1 MCIKYKTKGEK
12 TMKDNEKERKVDGL
26 DIKAFVKKVFQESSW
41 LMAKLAASPEDE
53 GECFVDM
60 AKSISIKRL
69 NELYGDLV
77 DDRIVERLN
86 KEIDEFNRMGQI
98 ENILKLS
105 DMLHK
110 KMNKGTLII
119 PRLTVGN
126 SLLLFLLEIT
136 NVNPLPRHNYC
147 PKCHTFHWG
156 NKQSDFCEYC
166 GEPLVEDGY
175 DLDYQLLID
184 DIKRLKHPFQFST
197 SGKKLEEEGFFKLLE
212 CNELKLA
219 KLLGFKQKDFE
230 QPPVDISEIVKCFDR
245 KYYSPRYKKKR
256 IADHQAFIGLGELG
270 NVKIQ
275 EQVCKENV
283 KTFDD
288 LVRVVTMM
296 HGTGVRDNSKKLSVQ
311 IYSRDDLFKFLKK
324 NQLTDDDALIICRET
339 RLSGEGHLST
349 LSEEKLKEAGVNENS
364 IEFMRSIHYIFV
376 KAHGIANLKMLLKL
390 AKTYLEEPKSFYKA
404 YFMLNKELFLKS
416 VNSKDLISYI
426 VESTKTKEE
435 QGVLAFVDMLERD
448 AKINIKEN
456 N

>member
-1 MCIKYKTKGEK
+1 
-12 TMKDNEKERKVDGL
+12 MKDNKKERRVDNL

-60 AKSISIKRL
+60 ARSISIKRL

-86 KEIDEFNRMGQI
+86 NEIDGFNRIGQI

-105 DMLHK
+105 DVLHK

-136 NVNPLPRHNYC
+136 NVNPLPRHHYC

-156 NKQSDFCEYC
+156 DKQSDYCECC
-166 GEPLVEDGY
+166 GEPVMEDGY

-197 SGKKLEEEGFFKLLE
+197 SGKKLEEDGFFKLLE
-212 CNELKLA
+212 SKELKLA

-230 QPPVDISEIVKCFDR
+230 QPLVDISEILKCFD
-245 KYYSPRYKKKR
+245 KNYYSSHYKKKH

-275 EQVCKENV
+275 EQVCNEKV
-283 KTFDD
+283 KIFDD
-288 LVRVVTMM
+288 LVRVVTTM
-296 HGTGVRDNSKKLSVQ
+296 HGTGVRDNSKRLNVQ

-339 RLSGEGHLST
+339 RLSGEGHLSA

-364 IEFMRSIHYIFV
+364 VEFMRSIHYIFV
-376 KAHGIANLKMLLKL
+376 KGHGIANLKMLLKL
-390 AKTYLEEPKSFYKA
+390 AKTYLEEPKRFYEA
-404 YFMLNKELFLKS
+404 YFTLDKEAALKS
-416 VNSKDLISYI
+416 ANTDDLIRKL
-426 VESTKTKEE
+426 VEAKSTKDEE
-435 QGVLAFVDMLERD
+435 LYYSLIDYQER
-448 AKINIKEN
+448 
-456 N
+456 

>member
-1 MCIKYKTKGEK
+1 
-12 TMKDNEKERKVDGL
+12 MKDNKKERRVDNL

-53 GECFVDM
+53 VECFVDI
-60 AKSISIKRL
+60 ARSISIKRL

-86 KEIDEFNRMGQI
+86 NEIDEFNRIGQI

-110 KMNKGTLII
+110 KMSKGTLII

-136 NVNPLPRHNYC
+136 NVNPLPRHLYC

-156 NKQSDFCEYC
+156 HKQSDYCECC
-166 GEPLVEDGY
+166 GEPVVEDGY

-197 SGKKLEEEGFFKLLE
+197 SGKKLEEERFFKLLE
-212 CNELKLA
+212 SKELKLA
-219 KLLGFKQKDFE
+219 KLLGFKQKDFK
-230 QPPVDISEIVKCFDR
+230 QPPVDISEMLKCFD
-245 KYYSPRYKKKR
+245 KNYYSSHYKKKH

-275 EQVCKENV
+275 EQACKENV
-283 KTFDD
+283 KTFSD

-296 HGTGVRDNSKKLSVQ
+296 HGTGVRDNSKRLNVQ

-339 RLSGEGHLST
+339 RLSGEGHLSA
-349 LSEEKLKEAGVNENS
+349 LSEEKLKEAGVNKSS
-364 IEFMRSIHYIFV
+364 IEFMRSILHIFV
-376 KAHGIANLKMLLKL
+376 KAHAIANLKMLLKL
-390 AKTYLEEPKSFYKA
+390 AKIYLEEPKRFYEV
-404 YFMLNKELFLKS
+404 YFILDKEAALKS
-416 VNSKDLISYI
+416 ANTDDLIKKL
-426 VESTKTKEE
+426 VEAKSTKDEE
-435 QGVLAFVDMLERD
+435 FYYSLIDYQERRC
-448 AKINIKEN
+448 
-456 N
+456 

>member
-1 MCIKYKTKGEK
+1 
-12 TMKDNEKERKVDGL
+12 MKDNKKERRVDNL
-26 DIKAFVKKVFQESSW
+26 DIKAFVRKVFQESSW
-41 LMAKLAASPEDE
+41 LMAKLAASPQDE
-53 GECFVDM
+53 GECFVVM
-60 AKSISIKRL
+60 ARSISFKRL

-86 KEIDEFNRMGQI
+86 NEIDEFNRIGQI

-136 NVNPLPRHNYC
+136 NVNPLPRHHYC
-147 PKCHTFHWG
+147 PKCHTFHWAH
-156 NKQSDFCEYC
+156 KKSDYCECC
-166 GEPLVEDGY
+166 GEPVVEDGY

-184 DIKRLKHPFQFST
+184 DIRRLKHPFQFST

-212 CNELKLA
+212 SKELKLA
-219 KLLGFKQKDFE
+219 KLLGFKQKDFK
-230 QPPVDISEIVKCFDR
+230 QPPVDISEILKCLD
-245 KYYSPRYKKKR
+245 KNYYSSHYKKKY

-283 KTFDD
+283 KTFAD

-296 HGTGVRDNSKKLSVQ
+296 HATGVRNNSKRLNVQ

-324 NQLTDDDALIICRET
+324 NQLTNDDALIICRET
-339 RLSGEGHLST
+339 RLSGEGHLSA

-364 IEFMRSIHYIFV
+364 VEFMRSIHYIFV

-390 AKTYLEEPKSFYKA
+390 AKIYLEEPKRYYEA
-404 YFMLNKELFLKS
+404 YFMVNKESALK
-416 VNSKDLISYI
+416 VDKNNDLIKGY
-426 VESTKTKEE
+426 VEHKETE
-435 QGVLAFVDMLERD
+435 LEDIFLAYLDCKERG
-448 AKINIKEN
+448 ITL
-456 N
+456 

>member
-1 MCIKYKTKGEK
+1 
-12 TMKDNEKERKVDGL
+12 MKDNKKERRVDNL

-60 AKSISIKRL
+60 ARSISVKRL

-86 KEIDEFNRMGQI
+86 NEIDEFNRIGQI

-105 DMLHK
+105 DMLHR

-136 NVNPLPRHNYC
+136 NVNPLPRHHYC

-156 NKQSDFCEYC
+156 HKQSNYCECC
-166 GEPLVEDGY
+166 GELVVEDGY

-212 CNELKLA
+212 SKELKLA
-219 KLLGFKQKDFE
+219 KLLGFKQNDFE
-230 QPPVDISEIVKCFDR
+230 QPPVDISEIFKCFD
-245 KYYSPRYKKKR
+245 KNYYSSHYKKKH

-296 HGTGVRDNSKKLSVQ
+296 HGTGVRENSKRLNVQ

-339 RLSGEGHLST
+339 RLSGEGHLSA

-364 IEFMRSIHYIFV
+364 VDFMRSIHYIFV
-376 KAHGIANLKMLLKL
+376 KAHAIANLKMLLKL
-390 AKTYLEEPKSFYKA
+390 AKTYLEEPKRFYEA
-404 YFMLNKELFLKS
+404 YFTLDKEAALRS
-416 VNSKDLISYI
+416 ANTDDLIRKL
-426 VESTKTKEE
+426 VEAKSTKDEE
-435 QGVLAFVDMLERD
+435 LYYSLIDYQER
-448 AKINIKEN
+448 
-456 N
+456 

>member
-1 MCIKYKTKGEK
+1 
-12 TMKDNEKERKVDGL
+12 MKDNKKERRVDNL
-26 DIKAFVKKVFQESSW
+26 DIKTFVKKVFQESSW

-53 GECFVDM
+53 GECF
-60 AKSISIKRL
+60 AYIAISISIKRL
-69 NELYGDLV
+69 NELYGDWI

-86 KEIDEFNRMGQI
+86 NEIDEFNGIGQI

-136 NVNPLPRHNYC
+136 NVNPLPRHHYC

-156 NKQSDFCEYC
+156 HKQSDYCECC
-166 GEPLVEDGY
+166 GEPVVEDGY
-175 DLDYQLLID
+175 DLDCQLLID

-197 SGKKLEEEGFFKLLE
+197 SGKKLEEERFFKLLE
-212 CNELKLA
+212 SKELKLA
-219 KLLGFKQKDFE
+219 KLLGFKQKDFK
-230 QPPVDISEIVKCFDR
+230 QPPVDISEMLKCFD
-245 KYYSPRYKKKR
+245 KNYYSSHYKKKH

-275 EQVCKENV
+275 EQACKENV
-283 KTFDD
+283 KTFSD

-296 HGTGVRDNSKKLSVQ
+296 HGTGVRDNSKRLNVQ
-311 IYSRDDLFKFLKK
+311 IYSRDDLFKYLKK
-324 NQLTDDDALIICRET
+324 NQLTDDDTLIVCRET
-339 RLSGEGHLST
+339 RLSGEGHLSA

-390 AKTYLEEPKSFYKA
+390 AKTYLEEPKMFYEA
-404 YFMLNKELFLKS
+404 YLPLNKQTL
-416 VNSKDLISYI
+416 SKIDKTRDLISQLS
-426 VESTKTKEE
+426 EAKTTELENMYLSLIDKEE
-435 QGVLAFVDMLERD
+435 RL
-448 AKINIKEN
+448 IK
-456 N
+456 

>member
-1 MCIKYKTKGEK
+1 MKGET
-12 TMKDNEKERKVDGL
+12 TMKDNKKERMVDNLG
-26 DIKAFVKKVFQESSW
+26 IKAFVKKIFQESLW

-53 GECFVDM
+53 GECFVDI
-60 AKSISIKRL
+60 ARSISIKRL

-77 DDRIVERLN
+77 EDRIVERLN
-86 KEIDEFNRMGQI
+86 NEIDEFNRIGQI

-136 NVNPLPRHNYC
+136 NENPLPRHHYC

-156 NKQSDFCEYC
+156 HKQSDYCECC
-166 GEPLVEDGY
+166 GEPVVEDGY

-197 SGKKLEEEGFFKLLE
+197 SGKKLEEDGFFELLE
-212 CNELKLA
+212 SKELKLA
-219 KLLGFKQKDFE
+219 KLLGFKQKDFQ
-230 QPPVDISEIVKCFDR
+230 QPPVDISEMLKCFD
-245 KYYSPRYKKKR
+245 KNYYSSHYKKKH

-270 NVKIQ
+270 NVIIQ

-296 HGTGVRDNSKKLSVQ
+296 HGTGVRDNSKRLNAQ

-339 RLSGEGHLST
+339 RLSGEGHLSA
-349 LSEEKLKEAGVNENS
+349 LSKEKLKEAGVNENS

-376 KAHGIANLKMLLKL
+376 KAHAIANLKMLLKL
-390 AKTYLEEPKSFYKA
+390 AKTYLEEPKRFYEA
-404 YFMLNKELFLKS
+404 YFTLDKEAALKS
-416 VNSKDLISYI
+416 ANTDDLIKKL
-426 VESTKTKEE
+426 VEAKSTKDEE
-435 QGVLAFVDMLERD
+435 LYYSLIDYQER
-448 AKINIKEN
+448 
-456 N
+456 

>member
-1 MCIKYKTKGEK
+1 
-12 TMKDNEKERKVDGL
+12 MKDNKKERRVDNL

-60 AKSISIKRL
+60 ARSISIKRL

-77 DDRIVERLN
+77 EDRIVERLN
-86 KEIDEFNRMGQI
+86 NEIDEFNRIGQI

-136 NVNPLPRHNYC
+136 NVNPLPRHHYC

-156 NKQSDFCEYC
+156 HKQSDYCECC
-166 GEPLVEDGY
+166 GEPVVEDGY
-175 DLDYQLLID
+175 NLDYQLLID

-197 SGKKLEEEGFFKLLE
+197 SGKKLEEDGFFKLLE
-212 CNELKLA
+212 NKELKMA
-219 KLLGFKQKDFE
+219 KLLGFKQKDFQ
-230 QPPVDISEIVKCFDR
+230 QPPVDISEILKCFD
-245 KYYSPRYKKKR
+245 KNYYSSHYKKKH

-275 EQVCKENV
+275 EQVCKENL
-283 KTFDD
+283 KTFGD

-296 HGTGVRDNSKKLSVQ
+296 HGTGVRDNSKRLNVQ

-324 NQLTDDDALIICRET
+324 NQFTDDDALIICRET
-339 RLSGEGHLST
+339 RLSGEGHLSA

-364 IEFMRSIHYIFV
+364 VEFMRSIYYIFV
-376 KAHGIANLKMLLKL
+376 EAHSIANLKVLLRL
-390 AKTYLEEPKSFYKA
+390 AKTYLEEPKKYFEN
-404 YFMLNKELFLKS
+404 YFMLNKKTLSRIGEI
-416 VNSKDLISYI
+416 NDLIKMI
-426 VESTKTKEE
+426 VENKATPMEELCFSIIDFKE
-435 QGVLAFVDMLERD
+435 RC
-448 AKINIKEN
+448 
-456 N
+456 

>member
-1 MCIKYKTKGEK
+1 
-12 TMKDNEKERKVDGL
+12 MKDNKKERRVDNL

-60 AKSISIKRL
+60 ARSISIKRL

-86 KEIDEFNRMGQI
+86 NEIDEFNRIGQI

-105 DMLHK
+105 DTLHK

-136 NVNPLPRHNYC
+136 NVNPLPRHHYC

-156 NKQSDFCEYC
+156 HKQSDYCECC
-166 GEPLVEDGY
+166 GEPVVEDGY

-212 CNELKLA
+212 SKELKLA

-230 QPPVDISEIVKCFDR
+230 QPLVDISEIFKCFD
-245 KYYSPRYKKKR
+245 KNYYSSHYKKKH

-270 NVKIQ
+270 NAKIQ

-296 HGTGVRDNSKKLSVQ
+296 HGTGVRDNSKRLNVQ

-339 RLSGEGHLST
+339 RLSGEGHLSA
-349 LSEEKLKEAGVNENS
+349 LSKEKLKEAGVNENS
-364 IEFMRSIHYIFV
+364 VDFMRSIHYIFV

-390 AKTYLEEPKSFYKA
+390 AKAYLEDPKSFYEA
-404 YFMLNKELFLKS
+404 YLRLNKESLFKLA
-416 VNSKDLISYI
+416 NSEDLISYI
-426 VESTKTKEE
+426 VESTNTKEE
-435 QGVLAFVDMLERD
+435 QDVLVFVDMLERD
-448 AKINIKEN
+448 IKINIKEN

>member
-1 MCIKYKTKGEK
+1 
-12 TMKDNEKERKVDGL
+12 MKDNRKERRVNNL
-26 DIKAFVKKVFQESSW
+26 DIEAFVKKVFQESSW

-60 AKSISIKRL
+60 ARSISIKRL

-86 KEIDEFNRMGQI
+86 NEIDEFHRIGQI

-136 NVNPLPRHNYC
+136 NVNPLPRHHYC

-156 NKQSDFCEYC
+156 HKDSDYCECC
-166 GEPLVEDGY
+166 GEPVVEDGY
-175 DLDYQLLID
+175 DLDCQLLID

-212 CNELKLA
+212 SKELKLA

-230 QPPVDISEIVKCFDR
+230 QPPDDISEILKCFD
-245 KYYSPRYKKKR
+245 KNYYSSHYKKKH

-283 KTFDD
+283 KTFGD

-296 HGTGVRDNSKKLSVQ
+296 HGTGVRDNSKRLNVQ
-311 IYSRDDLFKFLKK
+311 IYSRDDLFEYLKK
-324 NQLTDDDALIICRET
+324 NQLTDDDALIVCRET
-339 RLSGEGHLST
+339 RLSGEGHLSA

-376 KAHGIANLKMLLKL
+376 KAHSIANLKMLLKL
-390 AKTYLEEPKSFYKA
+390 AKAYLEESKSFYEA
-404 YFMLNKELFLKS
+404 YFTLDKEAALIS
-416 VNSKDLISYI
+416 ANTDDLIRKL
-426 VESTKTKEE
+426 VEAKSTKDEE
-435 QGVLAFVDMLERD
+435 LYYSLIDYQER
-448 AKINIKEN
+448 
-456 N
+456 

>member
-1 MCIKYKTKGEK
+1 
-12 TMKDNEKERKVDGL
+12 MKDNKKERRVDNL

-60 AKSISIKRL
+60 ARSISTKRL

-86 KEIDEFNRMGQI
+86 NEIDEFNRIGQI

-136 NVNPLPRHNYC
+136 NVNPLPRHHYC

-156 NKQSDFCEYC
+156 HKQSDYCDCC
-166 GEPLVEDGY
+166 GEPVVEDGY

-197 SGKKLEEEGFFKLLE
+197 SGKKLEEDGFFKLLE
-212 CNELKLA
+212 SKELKLA

-230 QPPVDISEIVKCFDR
+230 QPLVDISEILKCFD
-245 KYYSPRYKKKR
+245 KNYYSSHYKKKH

-283 KTFDD
+283 KTFGD

-296 HGTGVRDNSKKLSVQ
+296 HGTGVRDNSKRLNVQ
-311 IYSRDDLFKFLKK
+311 IYSRDDLFKLLKK
-324 NQLTDDDALIICRET
+324 NQLTDDNALIICRET
-339 RLSGEGHLST
+339 RLSGEGHLSA

-364 IEFMRSIHYIFV
+364 VEFMRSIHYIFV

-390 AKTYLEEPKSFYKA
+390 AKAYLEEPKKYFEN
-404 YFMLNKELFLKS
+404 YFMLNKKTLSRIGEI
-416 VNSKDLISYI
+416 NDLIKMI
-426 VESTKTKEE
+426 VENKATPMEELCFSIIDFKE
-435 QGVLAFVDMLERD
+435 RC
-448 AKINIKEN
+448 
-456 N
+456 

>member
-1 MCIKYKTKGEK
+1 
-12 TMKDNEKERKVDGL
+12 L

-60 AKSISIKRL
+60 ARSISVKRL

-86 KEIDEFNRMGQI
+86 NEIDEFNRIGQI

-105 DMLHK
+105 DMLHR

-136 NVNPLPRHNYC
+136 NVNPLPRHHYC

-156 NKQSDFCEYC
+156 HKQSNYCECC
-166 GEPLVEDGY
+166 GELVVEDGY

-212 CNELKLA
+212 SKELKLA
-219 KLLGFKQKDFE
+219 KLLGFKQNDFE
-230 QPPVDISEIVKCFDR
+230 QPPVDISEIFKCFD
-245 KYYSPRYKKKR
+245 KNYYSSHYKKKH

-296 HGTGVRDNSKKLSVQ
+296 HGTGVRENSKRLNVQ

-339 RLSGEGHLST
+339 RLSGEGHLSA

-364 IEFMRSIHYIFV
+364 VDFMRSIHYIFV
-376 KAHGIANLKMLLKL
+376 KAHAIANLKMLLKL
-390 AKTYLEEPKSFYKA
+390 AKTYLEEPKRFYEA
-404 YFMLNKELFLKS
+404 YFTLDKEAALRS
-416 VNSKDLISYI
+416 ANTDDLIRKL
-426 VESTKTKEE
+426 VEAKSTKDEE
-435 QGVLAFVDMLERD
+435 LYYSLIDYQER
-448 AKINIKEN
+448 
-456 N
+456 

>member
-1 MCIKYKTKGEK
+1 
-12 TMKDNEKERKVDGL
+12 MKDNKKERRVDNL

-53 GECFVDM
+53 GECFIDI
-60 AKSISIKRL
+60 ARSISIKRL

-86 KEIDEFNRMGQI
+86 NEIDEFNRIGQI

-136 NVNPLPRHNYC
+136 NVNPLPRHYYC

-156 NKQSDFCEYC
+156 HKQSDYCECC
-166 GEPLVEDGY
+166 GEPVVEDGY
-175 DLDYQLLID
+175 DLDCQLLID

-197 SGKKLEEEGFFKLLE
+197 SGKKLEEDGFFKLLE
-212 CNELKLA
+212 SKELKLT

-230 QPPVDISEIVKCFDR
+230 QPPDDICEILKCFD
-245 KYYSPRYKKKR
+245 KNYYSSHYKKKH

-283 KTFDD
+283 KTFGD

-296 HGTGVRDNSKKLSVQ
+296 HGTGVRNNSKRLNVQ

-339 RLSGEGHLST
+339 RLSGEGHLSA

-364 IEFMRSIHYIFV
+364 LEFMRSIHYIFV
-376 KAHGIANLKMLLKL
+376 KAHAIANLKMLLKL
-390 AKTYLEEPKSFYKA
+390 AKIYLEEPKRYYEA
-404 YFMLNKELFLKS
+404 YFMVNKESALK
-416 VNSKDLISYI
+416 VDKNNDLIKGY
-426 VESTKTKEE
+426 VEHKETE
-435 QGVLAFVDMLERD
+435 LEDIYLAYLDCKERG
-448 AKINIKEN
+448 IIL
-456 N
+456 

>member
-1 MCIKYKTKGEK
+1 
-12 TMKDNEKERKVDGL
+12 MKDNKKERRVDNL

-53 GECFVDM
+53 GECFVDI
-60 AKSISIKRL
+60 ARSISIKRL

-86 KEIDEFNRMGQI
+86 NEIDEFNGIGQI

-136 NVNPLPRHNYC
+136 NVNPLPRHHYC

-156 NKQSDFCEYC
+156 HKQSDYCECC
-166 GEPLVEDGY
+166 GEPVVEDGY

-212 CNELKLA
+212 SKELKLA
-219 KLLGFKQKDFE
+219 KLLGFKQKDFK
-230 QPPVDISEIVKCFDR
+230 QPPVDISEMLKCFD
-245 KYYSPRYKKKR
+245 KNYYSSHYKKKH

-296 HGTGVRDNSKKLSVQ
+296 HGTGVRDNSKRLNAQ

-339 RLSGEGHLST
+339 RLSGEGHLSA
-349 LSEEKLKEAGVNENS
+349 LSEEKLKEVGVNESS
-364 IEFMRSIHYIFV
+364 IEFMRSILHIFV
-376 KAHGIANLKMLLKL
+376 KAHAIANLKMLLKL
-390 AKTYLEEPKSFYKA
+390 SKIYLEEPKRFYEA
-404 YFMLNKELFLKS
+404 YFTLDKEAALKS
-416 VNSKDLISYI
+416 ANTDDLIKKL
-426 VESTKTKEE
+426 VEAKSTKDEE
-435 QGVLAFVDMLERD
+435 FYYFLIDYQERRC
-448 AKINIKEN
+448 
-456 N
+456 

>member
-1 MCIKYKTKGEK
+1 MKGE
-12 TMKDNEKERKVDGL
+12 TTLKDNKKERMVDNL
-26 DIKAFVKKVFQESSW
+26 DIEALVKKVFQESSW
-41 LMAKLAASPEDE
+41 LMAKLDASPEDE
-53 GECFVDM
+53 GECFIDM
-60 AKSISIKRL
+60 ARSISIKRL

-86 KEIDEFNRMGQI
+86 NEIDEFNRIGQI

-110 KMNKGTLII
+110 KMNKGTLIL

-136 NVNPLPRHNYC
+136 NVNPLPRHHYC

-156 NKQSDFCEYC
+156 HKQSDYCDCC
-166 GEPLVEDGY
+166 GEPVVEDGY

-184 DIKRLKHPFQFST
+184 DIKRFKHPFQFST

-212 CNELKLA
+212 SKELKLA

-230 QPPVDISEIVKCFDR
+230 QPPVDISEMLKCFD
-245 KYYSPRYKKKR
+245 KNYYSSHYKKKH

-283 KTFDD
+283 KTFGD

-296 HGTGVRDNSKKLSVQ
+296 HGTGVRDNSKRLNVQ

-324 NQLTDDDALIICRET
+324 NQFTDDDALIICRET
-339 RLSGEGHLST
+339 RLSGEGHLSA
-349 LSEEKLKEAGVNENS
+349 LSEEKLKEAGVNEN
-364 IEFMRSIHYIFV
+364 IVEFIRSIHYIFV

-390 AKTYLEEPKSFYKA
+390 AKTYLEEPKSFYEA
-404 YFMLNKELFLKS
+404 YFTLDKEAALKS
-416 VNSKDLISYI
+416 TNTDDLIRKL
-426 VESTKTKEE
+426 VEAKSTKDEE
-435 QGVLAFVDMLERD
+435 LYYSLIDYQER
-448 AKINIKEN
+448 
-456 N
+456 

>member
-1 MCIKYKTKGEK
+1 
-12 TMKDNEKERKVDGL
+12 MKDNKKERRVDNL
-26 DIKAFVKKVFQESSW
+26 DIEAFVKKVFQESSW

-60 AKSISIKRL
+60 ARSISIKRL

-77 DDRIVERLN
+77 DDRIVGRLN
-86 KEIDEFNRMGQI
+86 NEIDEFNRIGQI

-119 PRLTVGN
+119 PRLIVGN

-136 NVNPLPRHNYC
+136 NVNPLPRHHYC

-156 NKQSDFCEYC
+156 HKQSDYCECC
-166 GEPLVEDGY
+166 GEPVVEDGY

-197 SGKKLEEEGFFKLLE
+197 SGKKLEEDGFFKLLE
-212 CNELKLA
+212 SKELKLA

-230 QPPVDISEIVKCFDR
+230 QTLVDISEILKCFD
-245 KYYSPRYKKKR
+245 KNYYSSHYKKKR

-275 EQVCKENV
+275 KQVCKENV
-283 KTFDD
+283 KIFGD

-296 HGTGVRDNSKKLSVQ
+296 HGTGVRDNSKRLNVQ

-339 RLSGEGHLST
+339 RLSGEGHLSA

-376 KAHGIANLKMLLKL
+376 KAHVIANLKMLLKL
-390 AKTYLEEPKSFYKA
+390 AKTYLEEPKRFYEA
-404 YFMLNKELFLKS
+404 YFTLDKEAALKS
-416 VNSKDLISYI
+416 ANTNDLIRKL
-426 VESTKTKEE
+426 VEAKSTKDEE
-435 QGVLAFVDMLERD
+435 FLLFFD
-448 AKINIKEN
+448 
-456 N
+456 

>member
-1 MCIKYKTKGEK
+1 
-12 TMKDNEKERKVDGL
+12 MKDNKKERRVDNL

-60 AKSISIKRL
+60 ARSISVKRL

-86 KEIDEFNRMGQI
+86 NEIDEFNRIGQI

-136 NVNPLPRHNYC
+136 NVNPLPRHHYC

-156 NKQSDFCEYC
+156 HKQSNYCECC
-166 GEPLVEDGY
+166 GELVVEDGY
-175 DLDYQLLID
+175 DLDYQLLVD

-197 SGKKLEEEGFFKLLE
+197 SGKKLEEDGFFKLLE
-212 CNELKLA
+212 SKELKLA
-219 KLLGFKQKDFE
+219 KLLGFKQKDFQ
-230 QPPVDISEIVKCFDR
+230 QPPDDISEILKCFD
-245 KYYSPRYKKKR
+245 KNYYSSHYKKKH

-283 KTFDD
+283 KTFGD

-296 HGTGVRDNSKKLSVQ
+296 HGTGVRDNSKRLNVQ

-339 RLSGEGHLST
+339 RLSGEGHLSA

-390 AKTYLEEPKSFYKA
+390 AKTYLEEPKKYFEN
-404 YFMLNKELFLKS
+404 YFMLNKKTLSRIGEI
-416 VNSKDLISYI
+416 NDLIKMI
-426 VESTKTKEE
+426 VENKATPMEELCFSIIDFKE
-435 QGVLAFVDMLERD
+435 RC
-448 AKINIKEN
+448 
-456 N
+456 

>member
-1 MCIKYKTKGEK
+1 
-12 TMKDNEKERKVDGL
+12 MKDNKKERRVDNL
-26 DIKAFVKKVFQESSW
+26 DIKASVKKVFQESSW

-53 GECFVDM
+53 GECFVDI
-60 AKSISIKRL
+60 ARSISIKRL

-86 KEIDEFNRMGQI
+86 NEIDEFNGIGQI

-136 NVNPLPRHNYC
+136 NVNPLPRHHYC
-147 PKCHTFHWG
+147 PKCHTFHWAH
-156 NKQSDFCEYC
+156 KQSDYCECC
-166 GEPLVEDGY
+166 GEPVVEDGY
-175 DLDYQLLID
+175 DLDYHLLID

-197 SGKKLEEEGFFKLLE
+197 SSKKLEEEGFFKLLDSK
-212 CNELKLA
+212 ELKLA

-230 QPPVDISEIVKCFDR
+230 QPLVDISEILKCFD
-245 KYYSPRYKKKR
+245 KNYYSSHYKKKH
-256 IADHQAFIGLGELG
+256 IADHKAFIGLGELG

-296 HGTGVRDNSKKLSVQ
+296 HGTGVRDNSKRLNAQ

-339 RLSGEGHLST
+339 RLSGEGHLSA
-349 LSEEKLKEAGVNENS
+349 LSEEKLKEAGVEEKYFNFMKS
-364 IEFMRSIHYIFV
+364 IRYIFHKGHV
-376 KAHGIANLKMLLKL
+376 VGYTKLEFIIAKI
-390 AKTYLEEPKSFYKA
+390 YLEDPIRYYRA
-404 YFMLNKELFLKS
+404 YFSLH
-416 VNSKDLISYI
+416 KDLMAQISENDDFIKRLVDTRNYELEKI
-426 VESTKTKEE
+426 YLGIIDLIERGFNPKKLIREIKNEKEE
-435 QGVLAFVDMLERD
+435 
-448 AKINIKEN
+448 
-456 N
+456 

>member
-1 MCIKYKTKGEK
+1 
-12 TMKDNEKERKVDGL
+12 MKDNKKERRVDNL
-26 DIKAFVKKVFQESSW
+26 DIEAFIKKVFQESSW

-53 GECFVDM
+53 SECFVDI
-60 AKSISIKRL
+60 ARSISINRL

-86 KEIDEFNRMGQI
+86 NEIDEFNGIGQI

-136 NVNPLPRHNYC
+136 NVNPLPRHHYC

-156 NKQSDFCEYC
+156 YKESDYCECC
-166 GEPLVEDGY
+166 GEPVVEDGY
-175 DLDYQLLID
+175 DLDCQLLID
-184 DIKRLKHPFQFST
+184 DIKRLKQPFQFST

-212 CNELKLA
+212 SKELKLA

-230 QPPVDISEIVKCFDR
+230 QPPDDISEILKCFD
-245 KYYSPRYKKKR
+245 KNYYSSHYKKKH

-283 KTFDD
+283 KTFGD

-296 HGTGVRDNSKKLSVQ
+296 HGTGVRDNSKRLNVQ
-311 IYSRDDLFKFLKK
+311 IYSRDDLFEYLKK
-324 NQLTDDDALIICRET
+324 NQLTDDDALIVCRET
-339 RLSGEGHLST
+339 RLSGEGHLSA

-376 KAHGIANLKMLLKL
+376 KAHGIANLKILLKL
-390 AKTYLEEPKSFYKA
+390 AKAYLEESKSFYEA
-404 YFMLNKELFLKS
+404 YFTLDKEAALIS
-416 VNSKDLISYI
+416 ANTDDLIRKL
-426 VESTKTKEE
+426 VEAKSTKDEE
-435 QGVLAFVDMLERD
+435 LYYSLIDYQER
-448 AKINIKEN
+448 
-456 N
+456 

>member
-1 MCIKYKTKGEK
+1 
-12 TMKDNEKERKVDGL
+12 MKDNKKERRVDNL

-60 AKSISIKRL
+60 ARSISIKRL

-86 KEIDEFNRMGQI
+86 NEIDEFNRIGQI
-98 ENILKLS
+98 EKILKLS

-110 KMNKGTLII
+110 KMNKGALII

-136 NVNPLPRHNYC
+136 NVNPLPRHHYC

-156 NKQSDFCEYC
+156 HKQSDYCECC
-166 GEPLVEDGY
+166 GEPVVEDGY

-212 CNELKLA
+212 SKELKLA

-230 QPPVDISEIVKCFDR
+230 QPPVDISEILKCFD
-245 KYYSPRYKKKR
+245 KNYYSSHYKKKH

-296 HGTGVRDNSKKLSVQ
+296 HGTGVRDNSKRLNVQ

-339 RLSGEGHLST
+339 RLSGEGHLSA

-376 KAHGIANLKMLLKL
+376 KAHSIANLKMLLKL
-390 AKTYLEEPKSFYKA
+390 AKTYLEEPKKYFEN
-404 YFMLNKELFLKS
+404 YFMLNKKTLSRIGEI
-416 VNSKDLISYI
+416 NDLIKMI
-426 VESTKTKEE
+426 VENKATPMEELCFSIIDFKE
-435 QGVLAFVDMLERD
+435 RC
-448 AKINIKEN
+448 
-456 N
+456 

>member
-1 MCIKYKTKGEK
+1 
-12 TMKDNEKERKVDGL
+12 MKDNKKERRVDNL

-60 AKSISIKRL
+60 ARSISIKRL

-86 KEIDEFNRMGQI
+86 NEIDEFNRIGQI

-136 NVNPLPRHNYC
+136 NVNPLPRHHYC
-147 PKCHTFHWG
+147 LKCHTFHWG
-156 NKQSDFCEYC
+156 DKQSDYCECC
-166 GEPLVEDGY
+166 GEPVVEDGY

-197 SGKKLEEEGFFKLLE
+197 SDKKLEEEGFFKLLE
-212 CNELKLA
+212 SKELKLA

-230 QPPVDISEIVKCFDR
+230 QPLVDISEILKCFD
-245 KYYSPRYKKKR
+245 KNYYSSHYKKKH
-256 IADHQAFIGLGELG
+256 IADHQAFVGLCELG

-296 HGTGVRDNSKKLSVQ
+296 HGTGVRDNSKRLNVQ

-324 NQLTDDDALIICRET
+324 NQFTDDDALIICRET
-339 RLSGEGHLST
+339 RLSGEGHLSA

-364 IEFMRSIHYIFV
+364 VEFMRSIHYIFV
-376 KAHGIANLKMLLKL
+376 KAHGIASLKMLLKL
-390 AKTYLEEPKSFYKA
+390 AKTYLEEPKRYYET
-404 YFMLNKELFLKS
+404 YFMVNKELALK
-416 VNSKDLISYI
+416 VDKNSDLIKGYVEHKETELEDIFLSYLDC
-426 VESTKTKEE
+426 KER
-435 QGVLAFVDMLERD
+435 GIIL
-448 AKINIKEN
+448 
-456 N
+456 

>member
-1 MCIKYKTKGEK
+1 MCIKYKAKGEK

-60 AKSISIKRL
+60 ARSISIKRL

-77 DDRIVERLN
+77 DDRVVERLN
-86 KEIDEFNRMGQI
+86 KEIDEFHRIGQI

-105 DMLHK
+105 DTLHK
-110 KMNKGTLII
+110 QMNKGTLII

-126 SLLLFLLEIT
+126 SLLLFLLETT

-156 NKQSDFCEYC
+156 NKQSDCCECC
-166 GEPLVEDGY
+166 GEPLVEDGFN
-175 DLDYQLLID
+175 LDYQLLID

-197 SGKKLEEEGFFKLLE
+197 SGKKAEEDGFFKLYE
-212 CNELKLA
+212 CKELKLA

-230 QPPVDISEIVKCFDR
+230 QAPTNISEIVKCFDGR
-245 KYYSPRYKKKR
+245 YYSLHYKKKR
-256 IADHQAFIGLGELG
+256 IAEHQAFIGLGELG
-270 NVKIQ
+270 NIKIQ
-275 EQVCKENV
+275 DQAVKEDA

-296 HGTGVRDNSKKLSVQ
+296 HGTGVRDNSKRLNVN
-311 IYSRDDLFKFLKK
+311 IYSRDDLFKFLKG
-324 NQLTDDDALIICRET
+324 NQLTDDDSLIICRET
-339 RLSGEGHLST
+339 RLCGEGHLST
-349 LSEEKLKEAGVNENS
+349 LSEEKLKQAGVDDSS

-376 KAHGIANLKMLLKL
+376 KAHGIANLKMLLKV
-390 AKTYLEEPKSFYKA
+390 AKTYLEEPKKYYKA
-404 YFMLNKELFLKS
+404 YFSLNKLTL
-416 VNSKDLISYI
+416 SKIDETGDLIKQLAKA
-426 VESTKTKEE
+426 KTTELENISLLLIDKEE
-435 QGVLAFVDMLERD
+435 RLKD
-448 AKINIKEN
+448 
-456 N
+456 

>member
-1 MCIKYKTKGEK
+1 
-12 TMKDNEKERKVDGL
+12 MKDNKKERRVDNL
-26 DIKAFVKKVFQESSW
+26 DIEAFVKKVFQESSW

-60 AKSISIKRL
+60 ARSISIKRL

-86 KEIDEFNRMGQI
+86 NEIDEFNRIGQI

-136 NVNPLPRHNYC
+136 NVNPLPRHHYC

-156 NKQSDFCEYC
+156 DKQSDYCECC
-166 GEPLVEDGY
+166 GEPVMEDGY

-197 SGKKLEEEGFFKLLE
+197 SGKKLEEDGFFKLLE
-212 CNELKLA
+212 SKELKLA

-230 QPPVDISEIVKCFDR
+230 QPLVDISEILKCFD
-245 KYYSPRYKKKR
+245 KNYYSSHYKKKH

-275 EQVCKENV
+275 EQVCNEKV
-283 KTFDD
+283 KIFDD
-288 LVRVVTMM
+288 LVRVVTTM
-296 HGTGVRDNSKKLSVQ
+296 HGTGVRDNSKRLNVQ

-339 RLSGEGHLST
+339 RLSGEGHLSA

-364 IEFMRSIHYIFV
+364 VEFMRSIHYIFV
-376 KAHGIANLKMLLKL
+376 KGHGIANLKMLLKL
-390 AKTYLEEPKSFYKA
+390 AKTYLEEPKRFYEA
-404 YFMLNKELFLKS
+404 YFTLDKEAALKS
-416 VNSKDLISYI
+416 ANTDDLIRNL
-426 VESTKTKEE
+426 VEAKSTKDEE
-435 QGVLAFVDMLERD
+435 LYYSLIDYQER
-448 AKINIKEN
+448 
-456 N
+456 

>member
-1 MCIKYKTKGEK
+1 
-12 TMKDNEKERKVDGL
+12 MKDNKKERRVDNL
-26 DIKAFVKKVFQESSW
+26 DIEAFVKKVFQESSW

-60 AKSISIKRL
+60 ARSISIKRL
-69 NELYGDLV
+69 NGLYGDLV

-86 KEIDEFNRMGQI
+86 NEIDGFNRIGQI

-105 DMLHK
+105 DVLHK

-136 NVNPLPRHNYC
+136 NVNPLPRHHYC

-156 NKQSDFCEYC
+156 HKQSDYCECC
-166 GEPLVEDGY
+166 GEPVMEDGY

-212 CNELKLA
+212 SKELKLA
-219 KLLGFKQKDFE
+219 KLFGFKQKDFD
-230 QPPVDISEIVKCFDR
+230 QPPVDISEILKCFD
-245 KYYSPRYKKKR
+245 KNYYSSHYKKKH

-275 EQVCKENV
+275 EQVCNEKV
-283 KTFDD
+283 KIFDD
-288 LVRVVTMM
+288 LVKVVTMM
-296 HGTGVRDNSKKLSVQ
+296 HGTGVRDNSKRLNVQ

-339 RLSGEGHLST
+339 RLSGEGHLSA

-364 IEFMRSIHYIFV
+364 VEFMRSIHYIFV
-376 KAHGIANLKMLLKL
+376 KANSIANLKVLLRL
-390 AKTYLEEPKSFYKA
+390 AKTYLEEPKRYYEA
-404 YFMLNKELFLKS
+404 YFTLYKKTFLTIDKTDDIIKALS
-416 VNSKDLISYI
+416 DCKATM
-426 VESTKTKEE
+426 VEDFYYSII
-435 QGVLAFVDMLERD
+435 DYYERD
-448 AKINIKEN
+448 VSKGI
-456 N
+456 

>member
-1 MCIKYKTKGEK
+1 
-12 TMKDNEKERKVDGL
+12 MKDNKKERRVDNL
-26 DIKAFVKKVFQESSW
+26 DIEAFVKKVFKENSW
-41 LMAKLAASPEDE
+41 LMVKLAASPEDE
-53 GECFVDM
+53 GDCFVDM
-60 AKSISIKRL
+60 ARSISIKKL

-86 KEIDEFNRMGQI
+86 NEIDEFNGIGQI

-136 NVNPLPRHNYC
+136 NVNPLPRHHYC

-156 NKQSDFCEYC
+156 HKESDYCECC
-166 GEPLVEDGY
+166 GEPVVEDGY

-212 CNELKLA
+212 SKELKLA

-230 QPPVDISEIVKCFDR
+230 QPPEDISEILKCFD
-245 KYYSPRYKKKR
+245 KNYYSSHYKKKH
-256 IADHQAFIGLGELG
+256 IADQQAFIGLGELG

-283 KTFDD
+283 KTFGD

-296 HGTGVRDNSKKLSVQ
+296 HGTGVRDNSKRLNVQ
-311 IYSRDDLFKFLKK
+311 IYSRDDLFEYLKK
-324 NQLTDDDALIICRET
+324 NQLTDDDALIVCRET
-339 RLSGEGHLST
+339 RLSGEGHLSA

-390 AKTYLEEPKSFYKA
+390 AKVYLEESKSFYEA
-404 YFMLNKELFLKS
+404 YFTLDKEAALISADKD
-416 VNSKDLISYI
+416 DLIRKL
-426 VESTKTKEE
+426 VEAKLTKDEE
-435 QGVLAFVDMLERD
+435 LYYSLIDYQER
-448 AKINIKEN
+448 
-456 N
+456 

>member
-1 MCIKYKTKGEK
+1 
-12 TMKDNEKERKVDGL
+12 MKDNKKERRVDNL
-26 DIKAFVKKVFQESSW
+26 DIKAFVKKIFQESSW
-41 LMAKLAASPEDE
+41 LMAKLATSPEDE
-53 GECFVDM
+53 GECFVDI
-60 AKSISIKRL
+60 ARFISIKRL

-86 KEIDEFNRMGQI
+86 NEIDEFNGIGQI

-136 NVNPLPRHNYC
+136 NVNPLPRHHYC
-147 PKCHTFHWG
+147 PKCHAFHWAH
-156 NKQSDFCEYC
+156 KQSDYCECC
-166 GEPLVEDGY
+166 GEPVVEDGY

-212 CNELKLA
+212 SKELKLA
-219 KLLGFKQKDFE
+219 KLLCFKQKDFK
-230 QPPVDISEIVKCFDR
+230 QPPVDISEMLKCFD
-245 KYYSPRYKKKR
+245 KNYYSSHYKKKH

-283 KTFDD
+283 KTFDE

-296 HGTGVRDNSKKLSVQ
+296 HGTGVRNNSKRLNVQ

-339 RLSGEGHLST
+339 RLSGEGHLSA

-390 AKTYLEEPKSFYKA
+390 AKAYLEEPKSFYEA
-404 YFMLNKELFLKS
+404 YFTLDKEATLIS
-416 VNSKDLISYI
+416 ANTDDLIRKL
-426 VESTKTKEE
+426 VESKSTKDEE
-435 QGVLAFVDMLERD
+435 LYYSLIDYQER
-448 AKINIKEN
+448 
-456 N
+456 

>member
-1 MCIKYKTKGEK
+1 MKGET
-12 TMKDNEKERKVDGL
+12 TMEDNKKERKVDNL
-26 DIKAFVKKVFQESSW
+26 DIEAFVKKVFQESSW

-77 DDRIVERLN
+77 DDRIIERLN
-86 KEIDEFNRMGQI
+86 KEIDEFNRIGQI

-136 NVNPLPRHNYC
+136 NVNPLPRHHYC

-156 NKQSDFCEYC
+156 NKQSDCCECC
-166 GEPLVEDGY
+166 GEPVVEDGY

-212 CNELKLA
+212 CKELKLA

-230 QPPVDISEIVKCFDR
+230 QPPADISEIFKCFD
-245 KYYSPRYKKKR
+245 KNYYSSHYKKKH

-275 EQVCKENV
+275 EQAYKENV

-288 LVRVVTMM
+288 LVRVVTIM

-324 NQLTDDDALIICRET
+324 NQLTDDDALIVCRET
-339 RLSGEGHLST
+339 RLSGEGHLSA

-364 IEFMRSIHYIFV
+364 IEFTRSIHYIFV

-404 YFMLNKELFLKS
+404 YFMLNKELFFKS